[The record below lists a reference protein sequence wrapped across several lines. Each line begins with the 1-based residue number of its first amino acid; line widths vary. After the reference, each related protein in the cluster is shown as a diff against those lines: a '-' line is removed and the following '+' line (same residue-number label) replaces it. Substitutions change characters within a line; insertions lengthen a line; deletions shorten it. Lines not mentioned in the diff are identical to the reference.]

1 MSPSAARN
9 NPYEVASLSGD
20 RQRLSVAGE
29 ATVNPRRLEAWIGQS
44 AEIQRVRTLALR
56 YARSM
61 APVLI
66 TGESGTG
73 KELVA
78 RYLHHNSPR
87 MHEPFVAFNCAAL
100 SESLVESELFG
111 HEKGAFTGAVDV
123 HVGWFERAAGGTLLL
138 DEISEV
144 PARVQAKLL
153 RVLEQDEFQRVG
165 SNQSRPMRA
174 RILATSNRK
183 LAKEIEQE
191 RFRADL
197 YYRLNVL
204 ELDLP
209 PLRQRR
215 RDIPPL
221 VDHFV
226 QLFRHE
232 SSVALEGLH
241 PFAMSY
247 LMDFSWPGNVRQL
260 RNTIRRACILAESP
274 IITLQEIRAILA
286 PTSDVECREADSA
299 SPHLSPSDDVRRLM
313 TADGL
318 GGSAHGPDF
327 YAMPLRDV
335 ERTLIQAALSRHH
348 GNRTAAARD
357 LGVTVRTLHNRLR
370 QDPGLAAVC
379 DEPNLEEASPECAE
393 E

>member
-9 NPYEVASLSGD
+9 NAFDPVGVPTGE
-20 RQRLSVAGE
+20 RQRIGLASE
-29 ATVNPRRLEAWIGQS
+29 PSFSPRRIETWIGQS
-44 AEIQRVRTLALR
+44 PEIQRVRTLALR
-56 YARSM
+56 YARSI

-123 HVGWFERAAGGTLLL
+123 HIGWFEHAAGGTLLL

-153 RVLEQDEFQRVG
+153 RVLEQDEFYRVG
-165 SNQSRPMRA
+165 SNVPRPMRA
-174 RILATSNRK
+174 RILATSNRN
-183 LAKEIEQE
+183 LEQE
-191 RFRADL
+191 IQNGRFRSDL
-197 YYRLNVL
+197 FYRLNVL
-204 ELDLP
+204 ELELP
-209 PLRQRR
+209 PLRLRR
-215 RDIPPL
+215 RDVPPL
-221 VDHFV
+221 VDHFI

-232 SSVALEGLH
+232 SSVPLEGLH
-241 PFAMSY
+241 PFAMAY
-247 LMDFSWPGNVRQL
+247 LMDFPWPGNVRQL

-274 IITLQEIRAILA
+274 IITLHEVRAILGPA
-286 PTSDVECREADSA
+286 PDVSEEEMTDAGQSRATAAEATPTTS
-299 SPHLSPSDDVRRLM
+299 HIQ
-313 TADGL
+313 
-318 GGSAHGPDF
+318 PDLF
-327 YAMPLRDV
+327 QMPLRDV
-335 ERTLIQAALSRHH
+335 ERTLIQAAITRHR

-370 QDPGLAAVC
+370 QDPGLAGRFADGNDTDDTSDCV
-379 DEPNLEEASPECAE
+379 EE
-393 E
+393 